1 MAGEARTIRV
11 SGLPV
16 DRSENRL
23 IDKLQIHFLRKK
35 NGGGD
40 VSSVVV
46 SKTMPGTA
54 FVTFEENEVALR
66 LAQTGKQVFK
76 VNDKSYDIT
85 ISLLDEEVDADK
97 VLLKMSVVVD
107 YRKLPGGK
115 NTLFSLHK
123 SFPHVHL
130 IFDDQKDLYTLQ
142 GRYSEVQSL
151 SSLVLDSMENQ
162 DRSSGDK
169 PQPKTESQ
177 KTYNSPLEESAN
189 SHVGATEDPG
199 VVKHTVLS
207 EESDLNLESESWK
220 TGLRLPGCYS
230 DQASPAALTEDKWA
244 ADIRTSFEDFSMIVD
259 SDIFRYLHK
268 YCSKEYQDILVRHKV
283 EVLDVNCDDITT
295 LYLKPTQTTALSE
308 HGIPSVKKAHQDLAH
323 LYQQKES
330 KLRKEYVYEHG
341 IPETELTRA
350 VQSLRKRLPKLMI
363 DEEDRKVY
371 MVGSRSDVSE
381 AKQFIDDLRGFGKK
395 KEIHSEHLFAPSQSK
410 FSKQVSSA
418 SSAPLGSLPP
428 SFQHSHDLFMPK
440 KDFQDTNQRGISSEN
455 SSKRRD
461 YSVEL
466 KDFADR
472 SPTGEFTFS
481 GQVVEKSKEH
491 ISSHEKHVPSD
502 LDSLYDSCTPSAPYS
517 ILDRNEKF
525 VNKADLISKTN
536 EPQSL
541 SDSNEIGSV
550 TELKSSKGY
559 RSKQTEPGTERKM
572 AANFSREMHSGIKDL
587 TAYKLEAPKPNAYV
601 KERRFPDSGQPYSL
615 PLISPTMYSNLD
627 PNTLRGS
634 ASAKTSTS
642 KMDIQEPKGD
652 LSKFGHFP
660 YDKKPTVC
668 LSGDQGVKSSPTM
681 PLGSTLSLSGMIKKD
696 EETVDLPGRQKGIS
710 QISHTREIV
719 AMDLVLSFRLWLYLT
734 SVYNTE
740 IENLTSDLQV
750 KEKLDREDITLC
762 LRGVNSE
769 KVSEC
774 HDGLKSLIAAAEKD
788 FDTRTLP
795 LSKLGLSDSKDK
807 TLLELCTSMKQSY
820 KMVKVLIMSS
830 DLMILGPKPL
840 CDEVETTMIK
850 VFHKD
855 ANIANKKFPNPDSLH
870 TSKAPDRDLKLL
882 GDQSRTS
889 AKPHTDITV
898 KDLSTTSDQR
908 VAHSS
913 KNVPSVLTNQTRDK
927 ESGSQKKMKEE
938 KTEQSNEK
946 DPTLMQGDGG
956 TMNGKTFTKG
966 EKDKAVGENNRDHTC
981 TTAQRKE
988 TFIEQMNP
996 GVTVDRMRDSQTSP
1010 GVSEPETDVL
1020 PSHASGNQNL
1030 LLCYVCETEYSTVKQ
1045 AACGFNFCP
1054 GCDKE
1059 VHNNCKT
1066 CATSGIKGS
1075 MSVLESTI
1083 TIPGF
1088 NRNTSL
1094 RIVYDIPDGIQGE
1107 DHPCPGD
1114 PFKGNRF
1121 EAFLPYNPD
1130 TKKLLP
1136 LLEKAF
1142 YKGLTF
1148 TVKVGSSDDHRSR
1161 EGRVVW
1167 GSIPHKTK
1175 TEGGTSNNG
1184 YPDSTYIRRLT
1195 DALKAAGS
1203 YVPTVFE
1210 NYTASFEIDK
1220 RRIELNMWD
1229 TSGSTYYDNVR
1240 PLAYPDSDAVLICFD
1255 ISRPETLDNVLKK
1268 WQGETQEY
1276 CPNAKVVLV
1285 GCKLDMRTDLNTLR
1299 ELSKL
1304 RLIPVTHEQ
1313 GTSLARQIGAAAYAE
1328 CTSKNSEDS
1337 VRDVFHVATVTC
1349 VGHDTQ
1355 RLKRS
1360 GSRRGF
1366 KRASQNPQRSEI
1378 LERRKDR
1385 AKSCTLM

>member
-1 MAGEARTIRV
+1 MISDRFRMAGDARTIRV
-11 SGLPV
+11 SGLPM
-16 DRSENRL
+16 DGSENRL
-23 IDKLQIHFLRKK
+23 VDKLQIHFLRKK

-40 VSSVVV
+40 VSSVAV

-54 FVTFEENEVALR
+54 FVTFEEREVASR

-76 VNDKSYDIT
+76 VNEKSYDIT

-123 SFPHVHL
+123 RFPRVHL
-130 IFDDQKDLYTLQ
+130 IFDNQKDLYTLK

-151 SSLVLDSMENQ
+151 SSLVLGSMENQ

-169 PQPKTESQ
+169 PQPKTESK

-189 SHVGATEDPG
+189 SHVGANEDTG

-220 TGLRLPGCYS
+220 TGLPLPSCYS
-230 DQASPAALTEDKWA
+230 DQASQAALLEDKWDSA
-244 ADIRTSFEDFSMIVD
+244 ADIGTSFEDFSLNVD

-268 YCSKEYQDILVRHKV
+268 YCSKEYQNILRRHKV

-295 LYLKPTQTTALSE
+295 LYLKPTTALSE
-308 HGIPSVKKAHQDLAH
+308 HGIRSVKKAHQDLAH

-330 KLRKEYVYEHG
+330 QLRKEYVYEHG
-341 IPETELTRA
+341 IPETELTHA
-350 VQSLRKRLPKLMI
+350 LESLRKRLPQLMI

-381 AKQFIDDLRGFGKK
+381 AKQFIDDMRGFGMK

-410 FSKQVSSA
+410 FSKQGSSA
-418 SSAPLGSLPP
+418 SSVPSGILPP
-428 SFQHSHDLFMPK
+428 SFQHSHDLMPK
-440 KDFQDTNQRGISSEN
+440 KDLQDTNQRGISSEN
-455 SSKRRD
+455 SSKRRH

-466 KDFADR
+466 KDFTDW
-472 SPTGEFTFS
+472 SPTTELTFS
-481 GQVVEKSKEH
+481 SQGVEKSKED
-491 ISSHEKHVPSD
+491 ISSHERHVPSG
-502 LDSLYDSCTPSAPYS
+502 LDSLFVSNKPSAPHS
-517 ILDRNEKF
+517 VLDINDKLF
-525 VNKADLISKTN
+525 NKANLISETN
-536 EPQSL
+536 EVQSQ
-541 SDSNEIGSV
+541 E
-550 TELKSSKGY
+550 TELQSSKGY
-559 RSKQTEPGTERKM
+559 RSKQTEPGKERKM

-587 TAYKLEAPKPNAYV
+587 TAYKSEAPKLDPYV
-601 KERRFPDSGQPYSL
+601 KERRFPDSGQPCSL
-615 PLISPTMYSNLD
+615 PLITPSLYSSLD

-652 LSKFGHFP
+652 LSTFGHFP
-660 YDKKPTVC
+660 YDNKSTVC

-681 PLGSTLSLSGMIKKD
+681 PLGSTLRRSNSLSGTIKKA
-696 EETVDLPGRQKGIS
+696 EETVDLPGGQMGIS
-710 QISHTREIV
+710 QVSQTREIV
-719 AMDLVLSFRLWLYLT
+719 AMDLVLSFKLWLYLT

-750 KEKLDREDITLC
+750 KEKFDREDMTLC

-774 HDGLKSLIAAAEKD
+774 HDGLKSLIAAAEID
-788 FDTRTLP
+788 FDARTLP

-807 TLLELCTSMKQSY
+807 TLLELCTSMKQRY
-820 KMVKVLIMSS
+820 KLVKVVLMSS
-830 DLMILGPKPL
+830 DVMILGPKPL
-840 CDEVETTMIK
+840 CDVVETTMIK
-850 VFHKD
+850 VFHKE

-882 GDQSRTS
+882 GDQWTPS
-889 AKPHTDITV
+889 AKPHTGIIV
-898 KDLSTTSDQR
+898 KDLSKTSDQG

-913 KNVPSVLTNQTRDK
+913 KKVPQVLTNQTRDN
-927 ESGSQKKMKEE
+927 ESGSQNKKKEE
-938 KTEQSNEK
+938 KTEQSDKK
-946 DPTLMQGDGG
+946 DPTLMQGDGV
-956 TMNGKTFTKG
+956 TMNVKNGKTSSKG
-966 EKDKAVGENNRDHTC
+966 EKDEADGENTRDHTC

-996 GVTVDRMRDSQTSP
+996 GITVDRIRDSQTSP
-1010 GVSEPETDVL
+1010 GVSEPKNDVL

-1030 LLCYVCETEYSTVKQ
+1030 LSCYVCETEYSTVKQ

-1059 VHNNCKT
+1059 IHNHCKT
-1066 CATSGIKGS
+1066 CATSGIKGT

-1088 NRNTSL
+1088 NRNTTL

-1107 DHPCPGD
+1107 DHPCPGE

-1121 EAFLPYNPD
+1121 EAFLPYNTD
-1130 TKKLLP
+1130 TLKLLP

-1142 YKGLTF
+1142 HKGLTF
-1148 TVKVGSSDDHRSR
+1148 TVRAGSSDDYGSR

-1175 TEGGTSNNG
+1175 TEGGTSKNG
-1184 YPDSTYIRRLT
+1184 YPDSTYIRRLI
-1195 DALKAAGS
+1195 DALKAAG
-1203 YVPTVFE
+1203 V
-1210 NYTASFEIDK
+1210 
-1220 RRIELNMWD
+1220 
-1229 TSGSTYYDNVR
+1229 
-1240 PLAYPDSDAVLICFD
+1240 
-1255 ISRPETLDNVLKK
+1255 
-1268 WQGETQEY
+1268 GE
-1276 CPNAKVVLV
+1276 
-1285 GCKLDMRTDLNTLR
+1285 
-1299 ELSKL
+1299 
-1304 RLIPVTHEQ
+1304 
-1313 GTSLARQIGAAAYAE
+1313 
-1328 CTSKNSEDS
+1328 
-1337 VRDVFHVATVTC
+1337 
-1349 VGHDTQ
+1349 
-1355 RLKRS
+1355 
-1360 GSRRGF
+1360 
-1366 KRASQNPQRSEI
+1366 
-1378 LERRKDR
+1378 
-1385 AKSCTLM
+1385 